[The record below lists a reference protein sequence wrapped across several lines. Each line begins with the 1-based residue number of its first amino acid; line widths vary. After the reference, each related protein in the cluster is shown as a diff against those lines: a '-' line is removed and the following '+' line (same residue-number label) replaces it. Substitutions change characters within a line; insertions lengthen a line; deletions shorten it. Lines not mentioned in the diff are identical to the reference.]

1 MLTQFLSTAL
11 MSLSLATGVK
21 TSNISYDTNYE
32 LVYNKINSIYDNPSI
47 TNIEDIY
54 NLVGENR
61 YLKVDIY
68 NDYYIIDKEDYKII
82 DNGLLS
88 NDPYKNYTGLKL
100 YLDSGLKYR
109 YIGLNGDYIYD
120 LCTYDEICFNETFE
134 SSKSFAIPLMS
145 DYQDLRGRDRRL
157 YTSDDIHYS
166 ENTVFCENYTYFERL
181 NAAHHTRNNDD
192 TCMIISFEILLSY
205 YDTFLNDNIVDEEY
219 EVKTEEKAIN
229 IDGFN
234 SSPGVGNNE
243 IIRDFHNYL
252 IDNYSPVSNSLKN
265 EQQRSMIKSYLK
277 EKELDAKCTYCMGN
291 NLSDLFTQY
300 AIKIIKRTINSGRP
314 LIANDLDHS
323 VVAYAYDDEYVY
335 IHTGWGY
342 PARIL
347 WKFFK
352 IDYSINIGDVKWC
365 DAAAFDIDFNLEH
378 VHSDNYYS
386 KYYNS
391 GMCPC
396 GELHNHEIYHLSI
409 DDDYHAHIC
418 ECGLFQKEKHS
429 LIADGYIKEVYVSL
443 LNKYIKVP
451 VITGFHCTV
460 CNYKKEGE

>member
-100 YLDSGLKYR
+100 YLDSELEYK
-109 YIGLNGDYIYD
+109 YIGLNDNKLIDLENHYFFDFKDFSFSPNDTSKNIKAGNYD
-120 LCTYDEICFNETFE
+120 
-134 SSKSFAIPLMS
+134 
-145 DYQDLRGRDRRL
+145 DLRGEDQL
-157 YTSDDIHYS
+157 MYTDDDIPYS
-166 ENTVFCENYTYFERL
+166 KNTVFCDNYFYFEKL
-181 NAAHHTRNNDD
+181 DFMHHANNSNN
-192 TCMIISFEILLSY
+192 TCALVALEILLSY
-205 YDTFLNDNIVDEEY
+205 YDTFLNDNIVDENYEY
-219 EVKTEEKAIN
+219 NVKGYAHTVEDFDI
-229 IDGFN
+229 
-234 SSPGVGNNE
+234 SPGVDNDLNDRKFHDYLYSLDPNHKFNDGFSTQE
-243 IIRDFHNYL
+243 QKRVIRNYFKDKDL
-252 IDNYSPVSNSLKN
+252 NVKYNY
-265 EQQRSMIKSYLK
+265 
-277 EKELDAKCTYCMGN
+277 CTGDT
-291 NLSDLFTQY
+291 LSDILTNY
-300 AIKIIKRTINSGRP
+300 TITLIKRAINKGRP
-314 LIANDLDHS
+314 ILVSGHEHS
-323 VVAYAYDDEYVY
+323 TVAYAYDEDYVY
-335 IHTGWGY
+335 VHAGWGHV
-342 PARIL
+342 ARTP
-347 WKFFK
+347 WSTFK
-352 IDYSINIGDVKWC
+352 DYINYWTGS
-365 DAAAFDIDFNLEH
+365 FDLEFNVPH
-378 VHSDNYYS
+378 IHSDNYYS
-386 KYYNS
+386 FYDKS
-391 GMCPC
+391 SVCSC

-451 VITGFHCTV
+451 VITEFHCDI
-460 CNYKKEGE
+460 CNYRREGE